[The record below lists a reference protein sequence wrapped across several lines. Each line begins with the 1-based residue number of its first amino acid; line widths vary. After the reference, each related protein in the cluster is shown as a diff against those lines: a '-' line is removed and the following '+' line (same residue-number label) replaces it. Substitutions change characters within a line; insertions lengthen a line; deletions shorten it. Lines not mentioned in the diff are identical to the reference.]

1 MRAATAALL
10 TAGLALACGYQ
21 IVSGTRVFGQ
31 DVQQLEIQM
40 FENRSD
46 EPGLEWMIGEALMEE
61 FLRRGQLHTVHSGE
75 TTTSQVVL
83 RGVVQQVAVRPSAFS
98 SVAISVEDSIEV
110 TVDVNLRRVDT
121 GDVVWQRVGLVAR
134 EQFLS
139 SPDPLVH
146 ETNKEMALLRV
157 STLIAESVHDGL
169 FRY

>member
-21 IVSGTRVFGQ
+21 IVSGTRIFGE